1 MRSKLLRKDY
11 IFLAVSFFYIIYIIF
26 PLFADL
32 TNIPVYL
39 PALLVV
45 FTLSLLYPRAMFSKP
60 LAWLL
65 GYIGIIFLYIICGKS
80 FHINGLESTLSPVYR
95 LIIETAWI
103 LPSTMIFSVLVYRK
117 NDRLYKIIGYGS
129 VILLVLS
136 YIYILPLL
144 QASAN
149 FLREDM
155 DMENRQIGLPGYDL
169 MHSYA
174 LMILPLCLYI
184 KKSVRFYKLLNLV
197 LLLLFGYIVVQTA
210 VTTSLVIIIFT
221 VFLVLLYKPGRI
233 IYNSSI
239 VIIGSMVLLLL
250 YYSGFFLNLV
260 DWLMPCFENT
270 AVYFKL
276 QDIHYSILKGTITGD
291 SLTARMDYHQL
302 SWASF
307 FRNPIVGAGNVGGH
321 SKIIDVLG
329 SMGLAGA
336 IPYLMFI
343 VSVLR
348 KYVQLNKLREYRA
361 YICVSF
367 IMAFVYLYTKGIF
380 GAPGYLFMMVIV
392 PSLIVSL
399 YKIKAR

>member
-149 FLREDM
+149 F
-155 DMENRQIGLPGYDL
+155 
-169 MHSYA
+169 
-174 LMILPLCLYI
+174 
-184 KKSVRFYKLLNLV
+184 
-197 LLLLFGYIVVQTA
+197 
-210 VTTSLVIIIFT
+210 
-221 VFLVLLYKPGRI
+221 
-233 IYNSSI
+233 
-239 VIIGSMVLLLL
+239 
-250 YYSGFFLNLV
+250 
-260 DWLMPCFENT
+260 
-270 AVYFKL
+270 
-276 QDIHYSILKGTITGD
+276 
-291 SLTARMDYHQL
+291 
-302 SWASF
+302 
-307 FRNPIVGAGNVGGH
+307 
-321 SKIIDVLG
+321 
-329 SMGLAGA
+329 
-336 IPYLMFI
+336 
-343 VSVLR
+343 
-348 KYVQLNKLREYRA
+348 
-361 YICVSF
+361 
-367 IMAFVYLYTKGIF
+367 
-380 GAPGYLFMMVIV
+380 
-392 PSLIVSL
+392 
-399 YKIKAR
+399 